1 LIGLRAFEE
10 SEAKM
15 LEKINFPNLIVLQ
28 TTANVSIPPETD
40 VVTVDATA
48 GPRTVTLPSPSVRS
62 GSGGPS
68 PLGEIRI
75 LKTDGSA
82 NVVTISTQDGAIVGK
97 TSLSSQNAS
106 ATCVPSGTGQWFIF

>member
-1 LIGLRAFEE
+1 MIERV
-10 SEAKM
+10 
-15 LEKINFPNLIVLQ
+15 NFTNLIVLQ
-28 TTANVSIPPETD
+28 TAANVSIPPETD

-75 LKTDGSA
+75 LKTDASA
-82 NVVTISTQDGAIVGK
+82 NTVTIATADGAIVGK
-97 TSLSSQNAS
+97 TSLPSQNAS
-106 ATCVPSGTGQWFIF
+106 ATCVPSGAGQWYIF